1 VTVETV
7 LLFALAA
14 VAVTVLVRWVAD
26 RTGMPAAALLTI
38 VGIGYALLPGPNIT
52 LEPDVV
58 LTFVLPPLL
67 YSAALDSSLLAIRRN
82 LRTVVSLSVV
92 LVLVTALAIGVAFE
106 VFVAGG
112 PWPPA
117 SLWARRSRPRLRAST
132 QPFAAT
138 AGVLAARPCASTST
152 VPPGIYRGPD
162 DCEHDVVIDVG
173 GGSVERRSR
182 ALSGHRCWSRPRLP
196 ARGSQLRTQREHNV
210 DPIVTGEDGRVVTPE
225 SRGRLAR

>member
-1 VTVETV
+1 VANNLLDV
-7 LLFALAA
+7 L
-14 VAVTVLVRWVAD
+14 D
-26 RTGMPAAALLTI
+26 LTD
-38 VGIGYALLPGPNIT
+38 LT
-52 LEPDVV
+52 WREPTNWTTTTWTD
-58 LTFVLPPLL
+58 
-67 YSAALDSSLLAIRRN
+67 
-82 LRTVVSLSVV
+82 
-92 LVLVTALAIGVAFE
+92 IGVGLGLASELGAFT
-106 VFVAGG
+106 G
-112 PWPPA
+112 
-117 SLWARRSRPRLRAST
+117 RPVRARLRAST
-132 QPFAAT
+132 QPLAAT

-182 ALSGHRCWSRPRLP
+182 ALSGHRRWSRPRLP